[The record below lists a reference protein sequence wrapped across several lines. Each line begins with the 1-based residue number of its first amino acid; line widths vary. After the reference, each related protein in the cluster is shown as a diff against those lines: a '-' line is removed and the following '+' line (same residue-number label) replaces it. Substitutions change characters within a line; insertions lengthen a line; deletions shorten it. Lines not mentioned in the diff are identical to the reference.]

1 MRPECSHIL
10 VNGQKCRCLALRGT
24 SRCLHHC
31 PTALRPPAQPARPL
45 FSRISRWRDLSRTV
59 HTLPASDIPYH
70 AFAILGSLIPDGD
83 EGISDRE
90 AGRLLRALLR
100 RHGAIPFPPP
110 AGAHIHEENPA
121 SDPAPAL
128 DDPETARV
136 RAEAAEVLA
145 AKLFERVMSEADRIR
160 GAS

>member
-1 MRPECSHIL
+1 MRPECSYIL
-10 VNGQKCRCLALRGT
+10 VNGQKCRCLALHGT
-24 SRCLHHC
+24 SLCLHHC
-31 PTALRPPAQPARPL
+31 PASQRPPAQPARPL

-59 HTLPASDIPYH
+59 HSLPASDIPYH
-70 AFAILGSLIPDGD
+70 AFAILGSLIADGD

-90 AGRLLRALLR
+90 AGRLLRSLLR

-110 AGAHIHEENPA
+110 TGVHIHEENPA

-128 DDPETARV
+128 DPEAARV

-145 AKLFERVMSEADRIR
+145 AKLFERVMAEADQIR